1 MNTDIQPSQDR
12 DASATSSSTSSTKDT
27 NITNNVKAY
36 YGSVLDT
43 NEDLKTS
50 ACCPSEAPPPH
61 IQALLNN
68 IHPAVQEKFYG
79 CGSPLPVAAEGCTIL
94 DLGCGSDTFISLA
107 RSMMV
112 R

>member
-12 DASATSSSTSSTKDT
+12 DVSATCNSTPSSTSSSTPSFTSSTKDT

-94 DLGCGSDTFISLA
+94 DLGC
-107 RSMMV
+107 
-112 R
+112 